1 MQILLWQSTSLRKIG
16 SLIVPPQV
24 LVALSSTRKFI
35 LDFWIF
41 FNIIIRIIVDII
53 IIVTIFVIQSSSVIF
68 IIVISI
74 TPVIIIILGNL
85 LCQLVADVF
94 NTIFRLFR

>member
-1 MQILLWQSTSLRKIG
+1 MTEYKFEENWLAHCTTSSSRRIKLYAKIYF
-16 SLIVPPQV
+16 
-24 LVALSSTRKFI
+24 KF
-35 LDFWIF
+35 LNF
-41 FNIIIRIIVDII
+41 FNIIIRIIIDII
-53 IIVTIFVIQSSSVIF
+53 IIVTIQSSSVIF

-85 LCQLVADVF
+85 LYQLVADAF

>member
-1 MQILLWQSTSLRKIG
+1 MQILFWQSTSLRKIG

-24 LVALSSTRKFI
+24 LVALSYTRKFI
-35 LDFWIF
+35 LNFWIF

-68 IIVISI
+68 IIVISS
-74 TPVIIIILGNL
+74 TPVIIIIQGNL
-85 LCQLVADVF
+85 ICQLVADAF

>member
-35 LDFWIF
+35 LNFWIF

-53 IIVTIFVIQSSSVIF
+53 IIVTIFAIQSSSVIF

-74 TPVIIIILGNL
+74 TPVIIIILVNL

>member
-1 MQILLWQSTSLRKIG
+1 MQILLWQSTILRKIG
-16 SLIVPPQV
+16 SLIVLAQV

-35 LDFWIF
+35 LNFWIF

-68 IIVISI
+68 IIVINI
-74 TPVIIIILGNL
+74 TPVIIIILRNL
-85 LCQLVADVF
+85 LC
-94 NTIFRLFR
+94 

>member
-35 LDFWIF
+35 LNFWIF
-41 FNIIIRIIVDII
+41 LNIIIRIIVDII
-53 IIVTIFVIQSSSVIF
+53 IIVTIFVINNHQLFS
-68 IIVISI
+68 
-74 TPVIIIILGNL
+74 L
-85 LCQLVADVF
+85 LSL
-94 NTIFRLFR
+94 TLPLLS

>member
-1 MQILLWQSTSLRKIG
+1 MTEYKFEENWLAHCTTSSSRRIKLYAKIYF
-16 SLIVPPQV
+16 
-24 LVALSSTRKFI
+24 KF
-35 LDFWIF
+35 LNF
-41 FNIIIRIIVDII
+41 FNIIIRIIIDII
-53 IIVTIFVIQSSSVIF
+53 IIVTIQSSSVIF

-85 LCQLVADVF
+85 LCQLVADAF

>member
-1 MQILLWQSTSLRKIG
+1 MQSLLWQSTSLRKIG

-35 LDFWIF
+35 LNFWIF
-41 FNIIIRIIVDII
+41 LNIIIRIIVDII

-74 TPVIIIILGNL
+74 TPVIIFILGNL

>member
-1 MQILLWQSTSLRKIG
+1 MTEYKFEENWLAHCTTSSSRRIKLYAKIYF
-16 SLIVPPQV
+16 
-24 LVALSSTRKFI
+24 KF
-35 LDFWIF
+35 LNF

-85 LCQLVADVF
+85 LCQLVADAF
-94 NTIFRLFR
+94 NTIFRLFL

>member
-1 MQILLWQSTSLRKIG
+1 MTEYKFEENWLAHCTIPSSCRIKLYAKIYF
-16 SLIVPPQV
+16 
-24 LVALSSTRKFI
+24 KF
-35 LDFWIF
+35 LNF
-41 FNIIIRIIVDII
+41 FNIIIRIIIDII
-53 IIVTIFVIQSSSVIF
+53 IIVTIQSSSVIF

-85 LCQLVADVF
+85 LCQLVADAF

>member
-24 LVALSSTRKFI
+24 LVALSSTRKFM
-35 LDFWIF
+35 LNFWIF
-41 FNIIIRIIVDII
+41 FNIIIRIIIDII
-53 IIVTIFVIQSSSVIF
+53 IIVTIQSSSVIF

-85 LCQLVADVF
+85 LCQLVADAF

>member
-24 LVALSSTRKFI
+24 LVAWSSTRKFI
-35 LDFWIF
+35 LNFWIF
-41 FNIIIRIIVDII
+41 FNIIIRIIIDII
-53 IIVTIFVIQSSSVIF
+53 IIVTIQSSSVIF
-68 IIVISI
+68 IIVIII
-74 TPVIIIILGNL
+74 TPVIIIILRNL
-85 LCQLVADVF
+85 LRQLVADAF

>member
-1 MQILLWQSTSLRKIG
+1 MQILFWQSTSLRKIG

-24 LVALSSTRKFI
+24 LVALSSTRKFM
-35 LDFWIF
+35 LNFWIF
-41 FNIIIRIIVDII
+41 FNIIIRIIIDII
-53 IIVTIFVIQSSSVIF
+53 IIVTIQSSSVIF

-85 LCQLVADVF
+85 LCQLVADAF
-94 NTIFRLFR
+94 NTIFGLFR

>member
-1 MQILLWQSTSLRKIG
+1 MQILFWQSTSLRKIG

-24 LVALSSTRKFI
+24 LVALSSTRKFM
-35 LDFWIF
+35 LNFWIF
-41 FNIIIRIIVDII
+41 FNIIIRIIIDII
-53 IIVTIFVIQSSSVIF
+53 IIVTIQSSSVIF

-85 LCQLVADVF
+85 LCQLVADAF